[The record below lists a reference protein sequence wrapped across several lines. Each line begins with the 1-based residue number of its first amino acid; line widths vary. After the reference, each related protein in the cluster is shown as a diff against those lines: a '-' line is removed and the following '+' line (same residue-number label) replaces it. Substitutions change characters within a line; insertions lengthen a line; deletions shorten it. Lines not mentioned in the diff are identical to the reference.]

1 MAITVQ
7 GNFTISGTSGS
18 GVTWTNVDLDFDGG
32 GGTYTASYVTVSGS
46 TVTDGPVVVT
56 NGTDSGSNSGWDF
69 GGAEELPVSVGD
81 TTISAMAIGD
91 TDVTAIAIGD
101 TTLWP

>member
-18 GVTWTNVDLDFDGG
+18 GCTWTNVDLDFDGG

-46 TVTDGPVVVT
+46 TVTDGPVIVT
-56 NGTDSGSNSGWDF
+56 NGTDSGGNSGWTF
-69 GGAEELPVSVGD
+69 SGGASLPVQ
-81 TTISAMAIGD
+81 IGG
-91 TDVTAIAIGD
+91 TQVTAISLGSTPITSIHIGG
-101 TTLWP
+101 TQIWP